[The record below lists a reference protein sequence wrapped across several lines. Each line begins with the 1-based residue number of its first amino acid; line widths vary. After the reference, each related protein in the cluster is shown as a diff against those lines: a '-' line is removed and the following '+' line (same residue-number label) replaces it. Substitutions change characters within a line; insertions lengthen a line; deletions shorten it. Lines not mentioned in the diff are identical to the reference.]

1 MTLNNVAIGK
11 RIQTV
16 RKKRGLSQFTLAG
29 IVDRSPGYISY
40 IETGFKS
47 MSLETF
53 VGKCPPGVLG
63 RVAGRLP
70 GKYGEGVQ
78 PQLRL
83 YSS

>member
-11 RIQTV
+11 RIQTIQ
-16 RKKRGLSQFTLAG
+16 KKRGFSQFTLAG

-53 VGKCPPGVLG
+53 VPWQMPSRCP
-63 RVAGRLP
+63 RT
-70 GKYGEGVQ
+70 
-78 PQLRL
+78 
-83 YSS
+83 SCW